1 LSKSEETDEK
11 NSKSTDDARI
21 DKALK
26 RKMERKKKSKAKKA
40 AKQQKLA
47 EVAKEEFYENPEN
60 FFNQMINPMLMFNFA
75 NNYSDSSSPNM
86 DNRASFDVCSPI
98 ANGVEKDYEIG
109 MRRNKF
115 YSEGMETIMN
125 HNNVNYLKYDGH
137 QMLSNDARPNN
148 QSIYN
153 NNYDHSQQISQM
165 DSQNYS
171 YYNNST
177 TNEISNNNG
186 YYENTNPNYCY
197 VRPSFYNE
205 QSAGYVQPKLSE
217 DNQECYNKEINQQDF
232 EPDMSSNLVK
242 DLQNQ
247 IMTDKNLSNC
257 VSSYKYSDSNYVDDF
272 ECRVDSIFD
281 QADKK
286 GDNSQIKKIN
296 TLFCYNS
303 NEVSTNKGST
313 VESDNEE
320 PKPND
325 YDLKS
330 ELNQNMKVIS
340 DWLNCGDETED

>member
-75 NNYSDSSSPNM
+75 NNYSDSPSPNM

-98 ANGVEKDYEIG
+98 TNGVEKDYEIG

-137 QMLSNDARPNN
+137 QMPSNDARPNN
-148 QSIYN
+148 QSMYYN
-153 NNYDHSQQISQM
+153 HSQQISQM

-197 VRPSFYNE
+197 ERPSFYNE
-205 QSAGYVQPKLSE
+205 QSTGYIQPKLSE

-330 ELNQNMKVIS
+330 ELNQNMKFIS